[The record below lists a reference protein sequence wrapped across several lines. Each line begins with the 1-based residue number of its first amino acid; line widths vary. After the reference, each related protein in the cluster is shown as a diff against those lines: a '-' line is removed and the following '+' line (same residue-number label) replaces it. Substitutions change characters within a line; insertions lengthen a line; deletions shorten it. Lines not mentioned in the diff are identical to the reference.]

1 MRLPKL
7 RELKEAVT
15 AVFSP
20 RFTTRFPAEPCVV
33 PEKYRGKPEFDLD
46 TCIGCG
52 ACVNVCPT
60 PECLSQVDDLKADPP
75 VRRITH
81 RYDTCIF
88 CGNCEANC
96 TTKTGIQ
103 LSRKWDLATLNRE
116 DTVETHEF
124 ELQIC
129 EKCGTM
135 IGTKKHLIWLYEKLG
150 PLAYTNPSLLIAK
163 SGELH
168 IPHQLLP
175 SEEATPASGS
185 QRPSSASIGAGQ
197 DVHRPSKPDRAV
209 ETGDFMRILCPKCK
223 CELNIRL

>member
-60 PECLSQVDDLKADPP
+60 NALTQVDETEGDQP
-75 VRRITH
+75 VRKITH
-81 RYDTCIF
+81 RYDACIF
-88 CGNCEANC
+88 CGNCRDNC
-96 TTKTGIQ
+96 TTETGIK
-103 LSRKWDLATLNRE
+103 LSNEWDLAGLDRE
-116 DTVETHEF
+116 SMAETHEF
-124 ELQIC
+124 ELQLY
-129 EKCGTM
+129 EKCGAT

-150 PLAYTNPSLLIAK
+150 PLAYTNPSLLLAK
-163 SGELH
+163 SGELSTK
-168 IPHQLLP
+168 PPKATEQA
-175 SEEATPASGS
+175 EEDKDI
-185 QRPSSASIGAGQ
+185 RPN
-197 DVHRPSKPDRAV
+197 
-209 ETGDFMRILCPKCK
+209 DFMRILCPKCK
-223 CELNIRL
+223 CELNVRL

>member
-1 MRLPKL
+1 LRLPKL

-15 AVFSP
+15 AVLSP
-20 RFTTRFPAEPCVV
+20 RFTTRFPAKPCVV

-52 ACVNVCPT
+52 ACVNACPT
-60 PECLSQVDDLKADPP
+60 PECLSMVDDLEADPP

-96 TTKTGIQ
+96 TTKTGIR

-116 DTVETHEF
+116 DTIETHEF
-124 ELQIC
+124 ELQMC
-129 EKCGTM
+129 EKCGAV

-168 IPHQLLP
+168 TKPPDIQKP
-175 SEEATPASGS
+175 S
-185 QRPSSASIGAGQ
+185 Q
-197 DVHRPSKPDRAV
+197 PDRAV
-209 ETGDFMRILCPKCK
+209 KTSDFMRILCPKCK
-223 CELNIRL
+223 CELNIQL